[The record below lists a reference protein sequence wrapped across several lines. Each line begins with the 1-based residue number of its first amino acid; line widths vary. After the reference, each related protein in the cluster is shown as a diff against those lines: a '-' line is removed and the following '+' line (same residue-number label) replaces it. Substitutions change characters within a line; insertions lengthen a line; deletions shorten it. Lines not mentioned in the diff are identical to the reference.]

1 MKDRGI
7 LKQPILKLSLIAEAI
22 GIVIATFAAGAGHG
36 SYTPARIIFPFTMMS
51 TVFHENIRGIYLIFG
66 LIQFPIYGLVLA
78 WATNTKYIRK
88 IIIILT
94 ILHFVAVYYVFT
106 NHNQYFPN
114 IP

>member
-1 MKDRGI
+1 MNDYGI
-7 LKQPILKLSLIAEAI
+7 LKQPILKYSLIAEAI
-22 GIVIATFAAGAGHG
+22 GILIATFAAGAGHG
-36 SYTPARIIFPFTMMS
+36 SYAPARIIFPYTMIS

-66 LIQFPIYGLVLA
+66 LIQFPIYGLVIA
-78 WATNTKYIRK
+78 SASNTKYIK
-88 IIIILT
+88 QIIIILT